1 MKINHL
7 NIPNPATVSSAKKV
21 VDTPGFKQIFD
32 RQLAATNPAA
42 IPDSAAHQ
50 IDTLKQSDRIL
61 DLLDNYANALDN
73 PKKTLKD
80 MGPLVA
86 NIEKEV
92 RLMETKAFDHIQNDP
107 KLKKLTQDVAVT
119 ANVALYKFQRG
130 DYI

>member
-1 MKINHL
+1 MKISHL
-7 NIPNPATVSSAKKV
+7 NMPNPATVSPAKKINEA
-21 VDTPGFKQIFD
+21 PGFKQILD
-32 RQLAATNPAA
+32 QQLAAPNPAA
-42 IPDSAAHQ
+42 LPGSAVHQ

-61 DLLDNYANALDN
+61 DLLDNYANALDD

-107 KLKKLTQDVAVT
+107 KLKKLAQDVAVT
-119 ANVALYKFQRG
+119 ANVAVFKFQRG
-130 DYI
+130 DFI

>member
-7 NIPNPATVSSAKKV
+7 NIPNPATVSATKKI
-21 VDTPGFKQIFD
+21 VDAPGFKQIFD

-42 IPDSAAHQ
+42 TPDSAPHQ

-61 DLLDNYANALDN
+61 DLLDNYANALDD

-92 RLMETKAFDHIQNDP
+92 RLMESKAFDHIQNDP
-107 KLKKLTQDVAVT
+107 KLKKLAQDVAVT
-119 ANVALYKFQRG
+119 ANVAVFKFQRG